1 VTRTLTV
8 GITTRNRPDSLGA
21 CLESMRLIAPLDPE
35 ILVFDDGST
44 PAASGATGAPAL
56 PVRFIRDGSAPGYIV
71 GRNRL
76 VAEAQ
81 GTFVLLLDDDTRLLS
96 LESVESAIRVM
107 RSDARAGAVAFAQAE
122 SDGRPW
128 PERMQPSPVR
138 APSVVSSFI
147 GFAHLVRRTAFLALS
162 GYRESFEFYGEEKDF
177 CLRLIDAGYQTIYLP
192 QALVAHVVDGA
203 SRDRRRYLRCVSR
216 NDCLNTLYNDP
227 LWRLV
232 WMLPARFALYFRMRR
247 TWKID
252 DPWGG
257 AWLARDLVSR
267 IPRVWKERRPV
278 SRATLAR
285 WRALRSRPAA
295 YELPRVPAESLPGR

>member
-1 VTRTLTV
+1 L
-8 GITTRNRPDSLGA
+8 
-21 CLESMRLIAPLDPE
+21 MRDLAAASENLPLDAPDQADE
-35 ILVFDDGST
+35 NTLNRILWHALKGADAPY
-44 PAASGATGAPAL
+44 PAEYAGAHGRGLKKLRSVESLARHDAL
-56 PVRFIRDGSAPGYIV
+56 EFESVPGF
-71 GRNRL
+71 RARP
-76 VAEAQ
+76 
-81 GTFVLLLDDDTRLLS
+81 LDDDTRLLS

-147 GFAHLVRRTAFLALS
+147 GFAHLVRRAVFLELS

>member
-1 VTRTLTV
+1 
-8 GITTRNRPDSLGA
+8 
-21 CLESMRLIAPLDPE
+21 
-35 ILVFDDGST
+35 
-44 PAASGATGAPAL
+44 
-56 PVRFIRDGSAPGYIV
+56 
-71 GRNRL
+71 
-76 VAEAQ
+76 
-81 GTFVLLLDDDTRLLS
+81 
-96 LESVESAIRVM
+96 SV
-107 RSDARAGAVAFAQAE
+107 
-122 SDGRPW
+122 
-128 PERMQPSPVR
+128 
-138 APSVVSSFI
+138 FI
-147 GFAHLVRRTAFLALS
+147 GFAHLGRGAVFLELS

-267 IPRVWKERRPV
+267 LPRVWKERRAG
-278 SRATLAR
+278 SRGSAPRGGAAR
-285 WRALRSRPAA
+285 GPRGAPRAVAGAAQPAGRLRIA
-295 YELPRVPAESLPGR
+295 PRAGGESSWPLNGA

>member
-1 VTRTLTV
+1 MTRTLTV
-8 GITTRNRPDSLGA
+8 GITTRNRPDSLRA

-35 ILVFDDGST
+35 ILVFDDGSA
-44 PAASGATGAPAL
+44 PAASGVTGSPAL
-56 PVRFIRDGSAPGYIV
+56 PVRFIRAESAPGYIV

-81 GTFVLLLDDDTRLLS
+81 GAFVLLLDDDTRLLS

-107 RSDARAGAVAFAQAE
+107 RSDARAAAVAFAQAE
-122 SDGRPW
+122 GDGRPW
-128 PERMQPSPVR
+128 PEQMQPSPVR
-138 APSVVSSFI
+138 EPAVVPSFI
-147 GFAHLVRRTAFLALS
+147 GFAHLVRRAVFLELS

-203 SRDRRRYLRCVSR
+203 TRDRRRYLRCVSR

-227 LWRLV
+227 LWRLA

-247 TWKID
+247 AWKID
-252 DPWGG
+252 DPGGG

-295 YELPRVPAESLPGR
+295 YELPRLPAESLPGR